1 MTLDLG
7 FSCFFVGLPP
17 QFREAY
23 PDKDQLQVTLVD
35 CPGHA
40 GLIRTII
47 GGAQIIDMVLLVVDA
62 QKGWQAQTTE
72 CLVLAELT
80 SPHLVVALNKADL
93 LASGTDDNEREARIQ
108 RAKRKVRERLSS
120 TRFADAPI
128 VAVAACVGGEKVAAV
143 SLSSTSATT
152 ALATTSSSSSAADP
166 VLVSVIPKNE
176 TFNMDRLVKVLKEKL
191 PPPKRVATG
200 PFYFSIDH
208 CFALRGRGTV
218 LTGTVLSGTASV
230 NDVLEFPA
238 LGLDRKIKSM
248 QMFKRQVPSV
258 QQGDRAGICVA
269 NLDAKLIERGFAAS
283 PGVATLW
290 KAAIA
295 LVRKVKYYPGTL
307 PCGSK
312 FHISVGHSTVMATV
326 SFWGAR
332 ELHQLQ
338 QQELLATA
346 GGADVAA
353 QESSLTST
361 TADTPSPAPATKSAS
376 KKGDNALQSSSLGGG
391 ADLAGLPRIS
401 FDFSQSF
408 LHQDSL
414 LESLDDPA
422 TTDGGDGSASAPPSD
437 PLLHWALI
445 EFQTPVHCP
454 VHSLAIG
461 SRLDTVDSNASGS
474 VSSCRLA
481 FSARLI
487 AGVDPDA
494 DLARLRIYTPKER
507 RGVVSR
513 LGDPYKRQDDGKI
526 VRYEVFGSDLFKKE
540 TNMKPFIG
548 MKIETVRGDVGTCT
562 GWDLKCSHRSMFSW
576 AYVRFLLARHI
587 AGEIKSAF
595 GTTGKFRA
603 MFPAGTDVREGE
615 PLLLRF
621 QRYAHDPQKK
631 MHQDN
636 LRLPAARPGLLI
648 ESAKKGK
655 KEKLPEGIKRFG
667 EVSALKGD
675 VLENGKHNA
684 AIISGFFAPEVN
696 IKERAGVKVVI
707 LSTKDVGTIVGP
719 FGKAGKCKVSFETG
733 TSAEVGAKAE
743 LQL

>member
-1 MTLDLG
+1 LDKSTQSKERGMTLDLG
-7 FSCFFVGLPP
+7 FSCFFVDLPP
-17 QFREAY
+17 QFRESY
-23 PDKDQLQVTLVD
+23 PHKDQLQVTLVD

-40 GLIRTII
+40 SLIRTII

-93 LASGTDDNEREARIQ
+93 LVSGVEDDDSEREARIQ
-108 RAKRKVRERLSS
+108 RAKRRVRERLSS

-143 SLSSTSATT
+143 TLPSLAVSSAPSS
-152 ALATTSSSSSAADP
+152 LATTSSSAAADP
-166 VLVSVIPKNE
+166 ALVSVIPKNE

-191 PPPKRVATG
+191 PPPRRDATG

-208 CFALRGRGTV
+208 CFSLRGRGTI
-218 LTGTVLSGTASV
+218 LTGTVLSGKASV
-230 NDVLEFPA
+230 NDVIDFPA
-238 LGLDRKIKSM
+238 LVLDRKIKSM
-248 QMFKRQVPSV
+248 QMFKRQVPSI

-269 NLDAKLIERGFAAS
+269 NFDAKLIERGIAAS

-307 PCGSK
+307 QCGSK

-332 ELHQLQ
+332 ELHEQ
-338 QQELLATA
+338 QQQQQQQQQQLAS
-346 GGADVAA
+346 GADVA
-353 QESSLTST
+353 QDPSLRSA
-361 TADTPSPAPATKSAS
+361 TADVETSSSIATRPGN
-376 KKGDNALQSSSLGGG
+376 KKGDNGLQSSSLGGG
-391 ADLAGLPRIS
+391 ADLAGLPRIP
-401 FDFSQSF
+401 FDFGQSF

-414 LESLDDPA
+414 LESLDSA
-422 TTDGGDGSASAPPSD
+422 TPDDGNDGASASKSA

-487 AGVDPDA
+487 VGVDPDV

-513 LGDPYKRQDDGKI
+513 LGDPHRRQDDGKI

-540 TNMKPFIG
+540 TDMKPFIG
-548 MKIETVRGDVGTCT
+548 MKIETARGDVGT
-562 GWDLKCSHRSMFSW
+562 
-576 AYVRFLLARHI
+576 
-587 AGEIKSAF
+587 
-595 GTTGKFRA
+595 
-603 MFPAGTDVREGE
+603 
-615 PLLLRF
+615 
-621 QRYAHDPQKK
+621 YAV
-631 MHQDN
+631 
-636 LRLPAARPGLLI
+636 
-648 ESAKKGK
+648 
-655 KEKLPEGIKRFG
+655 GI
-667 EVSALKGD
+667 
-675 VLENGKHNA
+675 
-684 AIISGFFAPEVN
+684 
-696 IKERAGVKVVI
+696 
-707 LSTKDVGTIVGP
+707 
-719 FGKAGKCKVSFETG
+719 
-733 TSAEVGAKAE
+733 
-743 LQL
+743 

>member
-7 FSCFFVGLPP
+7 FSCFFVDLPP
-17 QFREAY
+17 QFRESY

-40 GLIRTII
+40 SLIRTII

-62 QKGWQAQTTE
+62 LKGWQAQTTE

-93 LASGTDDNEREARIQ
+93 LVSGAEDSDSEREARIQ
-108 RAKRKVRERLSS
+108 RAKRRVRERLSS

-143 SLSSTSATT
+143 SLPSLAASSAPATRATT
-152 ALATTSSSSSAADP
+152 TSSSSAADP
-166 VLVSVIPKNE
+166 ALVSVIPKNE

-191 PPPKRVATG
+191 PPPRRDATG

-208 CFALRGRGTV
+208 CFSLRGRGTI
-218 LTGTVLSGTASV
+218 LTGTVLSGKASV
-230 NDVLEFPA
+230 NDVIEFPA
-238 LGLDRKIKSM
+238 LVLDRKIKSM
-248 QMFKRQVPSV
+248 QMFKRQVPSI

-269 NLDAKLIERGFAAS
+269 NLDAKLIERGIAAS

-307 PCGSK
+307 QCGSK

-332 ELHQLQ
+332 ELHEQ
-338 QQELLATA
+338 QQLAS
-346 GGADVAA
+346 GADVA
-353 QESSLTST
+353 QEPLLQSSTVNVETSSLL
-361 TADTPSPAPATKSAS
+361 ATKPGN
-376 KKGDNALQSSSLGGG
+376 KKGDNGLQSSSLGGG
-391 ADLAGLPRIS
+391 ADLAGLPLIP
-401 FDFSQSF
+401 FDFTQSF

-414 LESLDDPA
+414 LESLDSATPA
-422 TTDGGDGSASAPPSD
+422 DGNGGVSASKSV

-487 AGVDPDA
+487 VGVDPDV
-494 DLARLRIYTPKER
+494 DLTRLRIYTPKER

-513 LGDPYKRQDDGKI
+513 LGDPHRRQDDGKI

-540 TNMKPFIG
+540 TDMKPFIG
-548 MKIETVRGDVGTCT
+548 MKIETVRGDVGTYAVGVC
-562 GWDLKCSHRSMFSW
+562 G
-576 AYVRFLLARHI
+576 ANVR
-587 AGEIKSAF
+587 
-595 GTTGKFRA
+595 
-603 MFPAGTDVREGE
+603 
-615 PLLLRF
+615 RF
-621 QRYAHDPQKK
+621 MSSRW
-631 MHQDN
+631 
-636 LRLPAARPGLLI
+636 
-648 ESAKKGK
+648 
-655 KEKLPEGIKRFG
+655 F
-667 EVSALKGD
+667 
-675 VLENGKHNA
+675 
-684 AIISGFFAPEVN
+684 
-696 IKERAGVKVVI
+696 I
-707 LSTKDVGTIVGP
+707 LSCASRGD
-719 FGKAGKCKVSFETG
+719 
-733 TSAEVGAKAE
+733 
-743 LQL
+743 

>member
-1 MTLDLG
+1 LDKSTQSKERGMTLDLG
-7 FSCFFVGLPP
+7 FSCFFVDLPP
-17 QFREAY
+17 QFRETY
-23 PDKDQLQVTLVD
+23 PHKEQLQVTLVD

-40 GLIRTII
+40 SLIRTII

-93 LASGTDDNEREARIQ
+93 LASGSDDSDGEREARIQ
-108 RAKRKVRERLSS
+108 RSKRKVRERLSS

-143 SLSSTSATT
+143 SLASSAGATA
-152 ALATTSSSSSAADP
+152 ALASSPLAADP
-166 VLVSVIPKNE
+166 ALVSVIPKNE

-208 CFALRGRGTV
+208 CFSLRGRGTV

-238 LGLDRKIKSM
+238 LALDRKIKSM

-258 QQGDRAGICVA
+258 QQGDRAGICVP
-269 NLDAKLIERGFAAS
+269 NLDAKLIERGIAAS
-283 PGVATLW
+283 PGVVTLW

-332 ELHQLQ
+332 ELHHQ
-338 QQELLATA
+338 QQDLLAPA
-346 GGADVAA
+346 SGADVA
-353 QESSLTST
+353 QEASLRSGSAEAETSSST
-361 TADTPSPAPATKSAS
+361 APKSAN

-391 ADLAGLPRIS
+391 ADLAGLPRLP
-401 FDFSQSF
+401 FDFDQSF
-408 LHQDSL
+408 VHQDSL
-414 LESLDDPA
+414 LESLDS
-422 TTDGGDGSASAPPSD
+422 SASADGSEGASAPKGD

-461 SRLDTVDSNASGS
+461 SRLDTVDGNASGS

-487 AGVDPDA
+487 VGVDPDV

-513 LGDPYKRQDDGKI
+513 LGEPHKRQDDGKV

-548 MKIETVRGDVGTCT
+548 MKIETVREDVGTCT
-562 GWDLKCSHRSMFSW
+562 CRD
-576 AYVRFLLARHI
+576 
-587 AGEIKSAF
+587 
-595 GTTGKFRA
+595 
-603 MFPAGTDVREGE
+603 
-615 PLLLRF
+615 
-621 QRYAHDPQKK
+621 
-631 MHQDN
+631 
-636 LRLPAARPGLLI
+636 LRLQHHVILYRMGMGSHAALYRCGTSQGRSSRRSVRLASSARPFLPG
-648 ESAKKGK
+648 STCAKGSLCCCGSKGTRTT
-655 KEKLPEGIKRFG
+655 P
-667 EVSALKGD
+667 
-675 VLENGKHNA
+675 
-684 AIISGFFAPEVN
+684 
-696 IKERAGVKVVI
+696 
-707 LSTKDVGTIVGP
+707 
-719 FGKAGKCKVSFETG
+719 
-733 TSAEVGAKAE
+733 
-743 LQL
+743 